1 MKTQVQYRFRKI
13 DIAQFAMFMEN
24 YSDQIKDVA
33 FKTDTQ
39 FSFDKDQNVLSCHI
53 GVAMSKDNKPL
64 LKIELCC
71 SFEITSETIEN
82 LRQENQYVFAPAL
95 LIQFASLCYGTLRG
109 VMHTKTL
116 NTPLNNFILP
126 PVYLDEV
133 IKVPFIVPC

>member
-1 MKTQVQYRFRKI
+1 MKNQIQYRFRKI
-13 DIAQFAMFMEN
+13 DIAQFAIFMEN

-39 FSFDKDQNVLSCHI
+39 FGFDKDQNVMSCRI
-53 GVAMSKDNKPL
+53 GVAMFKDNRLL

-71 SFEITSETIEN
+71 SFEITAETIDN
-82 LRQENQYVFAPAL
+82 LKQESQYVFAPGL

-109 VMHTKTL
+109 VMHAKTL

-126 PVYLDEV
+126 PVYFEEV
-133 IKVPFIVPC
+133 IKTPFAVPC